1 MLQEKQLLFL
11 REPRGRGVDRIE
23 IEMGRAVGSNTLRA
37 LRHRNFQL
45 FFAGQLIS
53 LIGTWM
59 QSVAQSWLVYRLTGS
74 PALLGLVSFAGQI
87 PIFILSPI
95 AGYAAD
101 RLNRHRVVIA
111 TQSTSMLLAL
121 VLAALTLTNRIQ
133 IWELFVLAALLG
145 VVNAFDIPARQS
157 FLVEMVGRGDL
168 MNAIALNSSMF
179 NGARIIG
186 PAIAGIL
193 VAKIGEGWCFFA
205 NGISYIAVIWGLLL
219 MKVQPF
225 RPAPALMSPWE
236 TIREGFQY
244 VGGTVPIRAIV
255 MLIAVVSFA
264 GMPYTVLM
272 PVFADRI
279 LHVGP
284 QGLGLLMGATGV
296 GALGGA
302 LLLASRTQLKGFTL
316 WIPSAAAVF
325 AVSLAAFAASNRM
338 WLSCAML
345 FVAGFAVMLQV
356 GASNTLIQSM
366 VPDRLRGRAMSV
378 YSMMYIGIGPFG
390 AMAAGFAAGG
400 FGARVTILAGSVVC
414 LIASGVFAFRL
425 PSIRPI
431 ARQLIRERQDHQS
444 ETGRAHPE
452 TLLPLATGRNRL

>member
-1 MLQEKQLLFL
+1 MALTVK
-11 REPRGRGVDRIE
+11 
-23 IEMGRAVGSNTLRA
+23 SNTLRA
-37 LRHRNFQL
+37 LRHRNFQF

-74 PALLGLVSFAGQI
+74 PALLGLASFSGQI
-87 PIFILSPI
+87 PIFVLSPI

-111 TQSTSMLLAL
+111 TQSASMVLAL
-121 VLAALTLTNRIQ
+121 ILAVLTLTNKIQ
-133 IWELFVLAALLG
+133 IWELFVLAGLLG

-219 MKVQPF
+219 MKVNPF
-225 RPAPALMSPWE
+225 RPAPASMSAWE
-236 TIREGFQY
+236 TIREGFHY
-244 VGGTVPIRAIV
+244 VGRTVPIRAIV
-255 MLIAVVSFA
+255 QLIAVVSFA

-272 PVFADRI
+272 PIFADRI
-279 LHVGP
+279 LHAGA
-284 QGLGLLMGATGV
+284 QGLGMLMGATGV
-296 GALGGA
+296 GALAGA
-302 LLLASRTQLKGFTL
+302 LLLASRTGLGGFTL
-316 WIPSAAAVF
+316 WIPAAAAAFALSIAGF
-325 AVSLAAFAASNRM
+325 AVSQQM
-338 WLSCAML
+338 WLSCVML
-345 FVAGFAVMLQV
+345 FFAGFAVMIQV

-366 VPDRLRGRAMSV
+366 VPDHLRGRAMSV

-390 AMAAGFAAGG
+390 AMVAGFAADG
-400 FGARVTILAGSVVC
+400 FGSRVTLLAGAVIC
-414 LIASGVFAFRL
+414 LLASAAFALRL
-425 PSIRPI
+425 STLRPI
-431 ARQLIRERQDHQS
+431 VRRLIIDQQRIS
-444 ETGRAHPE
+444 EEPVAE
-452 TLLPLATGRNRL
+452 LLDPTPAPQ

>member
-1 MLQEKQLLFL
+1 MA
-11 REPRGRGVDRIE
+11 
-23 IEMGRAVGSNTLRA
+23 RAVTSNTLRA

-53 LIGTWM
+53 LVGTWM

-111 TQSTSMLLAL
+111 TQTTSMLLAL
-121 VLAALTLTNRIQ
+121 GLAALTLTGRIR

-205 NGISYIAVIWGLLL
+205 NGISYVAVIWGLLL
-219 MKVQPF
+219 MKVNPF
-225 RPAPALMSPWE
+225 RPKPATMSALE

-244 VGGTVPIRAIV
+244 VGRNVPIRAIII
-255 MLIAVVSFA
+255 LIAIVSFA

-272 PVFADRI
+272 PIFADRI
-279 LHVGP
+279 LHAGP

-302 LLLASRTQLKGFTL
+302 LMLASRTRLTGFTI

-325 AVSLAAFAASNRM
+325 AVSLAGFAASRQM
-338 WLSCAML
+338 WLSCGVL
-345 FVAGFAVMLQV
+345 FVAGFALMLQV

-366 VPDRLRGRAMSV
+366 VPDHLRGRAMSV

-390 AMAAGFAAGG
+390 AAVAGFAADG
-400 FGARVTILAGSVVC
+400 FGARFTILAGAVVC
-414 LIASGVFAFRL
+414 LLASAVFALRL
-425 PSIRPI
+425 PSIRPV
-431 ARQLIRERQDHQS
+431 ARQLIRER
-444 ETGRAHPE
+444 RAIDELPAE
-452 TLLPLATGRNRL
+452 LLDPAAAPR

>member
-1 MLQEKQLLFL
+1 MA
-11 REPRGRGVDRIE
+11 R
-23 IEMGRAVGSNTLRA
+23 MVGSNTLRA

-74 PALLGLVSFAGQI
+74 PALLGLTSFAGQI

-111 TQSTSMLLAL
+111 TQSASMVLAL
-121 VLAALTLTNRIQ
+121 ILAALTLTGRVQ
-133 IWELFVLAALLG
+133 IWQVFVLSALLG

-179 NGARIIG
+179 NGARIVG

-205 NGISYIAVIWGLLL
+205 NGISYVAVIAGLLA
-219 MKVQPF
+219 MTVNPF
-225 RPAPALMSPWE
+225 QPAPASMGAIE
-236 TIREGFQY
+236 TIREGFSF
-244 VGGTVPIRAIV
+244 VGRTVPIRAIV
-255 MLIAVVSFA
+255 QLIAIVSFA
-264 GMPYTVLM
+264 GLPYTVLM
-272 PVFADRI
+272 PIFADRV
-279 LHVGP
+279 LHAGA
-284 QGLGLLMGATGV
+284 QGLGVLMGATGL

-302 LLLASRTQLKGFTL
+302 LLLASRTRLKGFTL
-316 WIPSAAAVF
+316 WIPTAAAGF
-325 AVSLAAFAASNRM
+325 AVSLAGFSVSTNMA
-338 WLSCAML
+338 LSCATVL
-345 FVAGFAVMLQV
+345 IAGFAIMIQV

-366 VPDRLRGRAMSV
+366 VPDHLRGRAMSV
-378 YSMMYIGIGPFG
+378 YSMMYLGVGPLG
-390 AMAAGFAAGG
+390 AAVAGFAANAYGV
-400 FGARVTILAGSVVC
+400 RITTLAGSLVC
-414 LIASGVFAFRL
+414 LAASGVFALQL

-431 ARQLIRERQDHQS
+431 VRKLVRDQQALNNVPVPDVLDPAGAPQ
-444 ETGRAHPE
+444 
-452 TLLPLATGRNRL
+452 

>member
-1 MLQEKQLLFL
+1 MRKPA
-11 REPRGRGVDRIE
+11 R
-23 IEMGRAVGSNTLRA
+23 SNTLRA

-74 PALLGLVSFAGQI
+74 PALLGLASFAGQI
-87 PIFILSPI
+87 PIFVLSPL

-111 TQSTSMLLAL
+111 TQSASMLLAL
-121 VLAALTLTNRIQ
+121 VLAALTLTNRIR
-133 IWELFVLAALLG
+133 IWELFVLAAMLG
-145 VVNAFDIPARQS
+145 IVNAFDIPARQS

-205 NGISYIAVIWGLLL
+205 NGVSYTAVIAGLLL
-219 MKVQPF
+219 MQVAPF
-225 RPAPALMSPWE
+225 RPAPASMSAWE
-236 TIREGFQY
+236 TIREGFHY
-244 VGGTVPIRAIV
+244 VGRTVPIRAIV
-255 MLIAVVSFA
+255 QLIAIVSFA

-272 PVFADRI
+272 PIFADRI
-279 LHVGP
+279 LKVGP
-284 QGLGLLMGATGV
+284 QGLGVLMGATGL

-302 LLLASRTQLKGFTL
+302 LLLASRTGLAGFTR
-316 WIPSAAAVF
+316 WIPAAAAVF
-325 AVSLAAFAASNRM
+325 ALSLAAFAASRQM

-345 FVAGFAVMLQV
+345 FVSGFAVMIQV

-366 VPDRLRGRAMSV
+366 VPDHLRGRAMSV

-390 AMAAGFAAGG
+390 AMIAGFTADN
-400 FGARVTILAGSVVC
+400 FGARLTILAGAVVC
-414 LIASGVFAFRL
+414 LLASAIFALQL
-425 PSIRPI
+425 PSIRPL
-431 ARQLIRERQDHQS
+431 ARQLIREQMAMHEVPVS
-444 ETGRAHPE
+444 P
-452 TLLPLATGRNRL
+452 